1 MEDASGLIHLLLL
14 VDAELTR
21 AHVDQQKETTTT
33 DKISLTV

>member
-14 VDAELTR
+14 VDAELTGT
-21 AHVDQQKETTTT
+21 HVDQQKETTTT